1 MRVENRFTY
10 SEPRFAAVRD
20 PARSV
25 TAAYQNAARGL
36 DTLKEIVLLEFGM
49 PNTSDV
55 IHHLAHAMPPRFDVL
70 GDILHQRH
78 LMQEYPATPEYTKRP
93 QTLDEVFSEMIDMLG
108 AIEAALSD
116 FIKACD
122 KMALYPLAR
131 QAENMQIENSQS
143 YEKILYAWAM
153 YDEAESSP
161 VSYDN
166 WIMHL
171 FNGPAKAEDD

>member
-1 MRVENRFTY
+1 MRVENRFSY
-10 SEPRFAAVRD
+10 SEQKFAPVRD
-20 PARSV
+20 PARAV

-49 PNTSDV
+49 PNTASA
-55 IHHLAHAMPPRFDVL
+55 IHDLAHAMPPRFDVL

-93 QTLDEVFSEMIDMLG
+93 QTLDEVFSEVIDMLEK
-108 AIEAALSD
+108 IETALVA
-116 FIKACD
+116 FIRACD
-122 KMALYPLAR
+122 GIGLYPLAR
-131 QAENMQIENSQS
+131 QAENMQIENSRS

-161 VSYDN
+161 TSYDN

-171 FNGPAKAEDD
+171 FDEQEAEDD